1 MLRSLA
7 IALVL
12 VFPALAQARPVTIIQ
27 SESHGGPAAPLT
39 ERLWNTMDLESL
51 MPILRDEAVAEAE
64 DMQADLF
71 KRGGTGGWLDQV
83 ARIHDPDRLESLFR
97 EGLEA
102 ARENADRGRIEDALT
117 FYRSDLGRRLVGLEN
132 SARRTMLDADAEAA
146 AREAL
151 SAAAARDDPRVA
163 RIRRLIDEAQL
174 IGPNVAG
181 GMNAA
186 MAFSEGFAEGEG
198 FDMPMNAERML
209 RDTWRQEEEIRAQT
223 TEWMESYLLLAYSP
237 LSDADLDRYIV
248 FAGSAGGKALSGLM
262 FAGFDAVFRKTSYE
276 LGLTAAGQMQGRQL

>member
-1 MLRSLA
+1 
-7 IALVL
+7 
-12 VFPALAQARPVTIIQ
+12 
-27 SESHGGPAAPLT
+27 
-39 ERLWNTMDLESL
+39 MDLESL

-276 LGLTAAGQMQGRQL
+276 LGLAAAGQMRGRQL

>member
-27 SESHGGPAAPLT
+27 SESHGGAAAPLT
-39 ERLWNTMDLESL
+39 ERLWNTMELESL

-71 KRGGTGGWLDQV
+71 KRGGTSGWLDQV
-83 ARIHDPDRLESLFR
+83 VRIHDPDRLESLFR

-276 LGLTAAGQMQGRQL
+276 LGLAAAGQMRGRQL

>member
-209 RDTWRQEEEIRAQT
+209 WDTWRQEEEIRAQT

-276 LGLTAAGQMQGRQL
+276 LGLAAAGQMRGRQL

>member
-276 LGLTAAGQMQGRQL
+276 LGLTAAGQMRGRQL

>member
-27 SESHGGPAAPLT
+27 SESHGGPAAPLS

-64 DMQADLF
+64 DMQAELF

-97 EGLEA
+97 EGLED

-276 LGLTAAGQMQGRQL
+276 LGLAAAGQMRGRQL